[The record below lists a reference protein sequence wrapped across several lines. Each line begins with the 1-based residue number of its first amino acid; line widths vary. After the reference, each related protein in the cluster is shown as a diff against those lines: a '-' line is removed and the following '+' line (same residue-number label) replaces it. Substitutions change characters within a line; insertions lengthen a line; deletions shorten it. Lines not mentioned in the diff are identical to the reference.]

1 MSLTLVSSRWF
12 NQWLIGG
19 RGTMTTPYPDIFWPC
34 TSWNKMFA
42 IQQQRRSLMSFQQC
56 KDGHIHSHWCLAS
69 QHWMLQGI
77 STSMTVWMRLWRG
90 TWHSPLLSL
99 VQHFELMGILID
111 RLSYKSWQWL
121 EKENRL
127 VAMAIG
133 TAMAE
138 SQLIL
143 GETGLGI
150 RCGRW
155 IFGLHWVFSLT
166 CWLPWAGIRVK
177 RDSNFV
183 ISPAETVWEWLRMY
197 PSTIFHHILQ
207 NPKKSTKWWISQ
219 EFDVASPH
227 SCASAIQTL
236 PLVATHT
243 DC

>member
-1 MSLTLVSSRWF
+1 MSCQPALNAARYFYIYDGMNAIVKRHMALTTLV
-12 NQWLIGG
+12 
-19 RGTMTTPYPDIFWPC
+19 TCPKFW
-34 TSWNKMFA
+34 A
-42 IQQQRRSLMSFQQC
+42 
-56 KDGHIHSHWCLAS
+56 DGNPH
-69 QHWMLQGI
+69 
-77 STSMTVWMRLWRG
+77 
-90 TWHSPLLSL
+90 
-99 VQHFELMGILID
+99 D
-111 RLSYKSWQWL
+111 KLSYKSWQWL
-121 EKENRL
+121 ERENRL

-133 TAMAE
+133 MAMAE

-197 PSTIFHHILQ
+197 PSTIFHHILE
-207 NPKKSTKWWISQ
+207 NPKKPTKWWISQ

-227 SCASAIQTL
+227 SCASAIQPL

-243 DC
+243 DF